1 MSSISVNQEI
11 KEVALKDISCFKDNP
26 RGISGEA
33 LTGLRKSLERFGY
46 VDLLVVNKRNMTLVS
61 GHQRYKVL
69 CENGVSSVPAIL
81 VDLDDLQHKALC
93 LSLNNQQIAGYFTEA
108 VIPLLEEL
116 RNQLP
121 QDYLDLRLQELREE
135 CNDFEM
141 ENNGS
146 GKTLPDDI
154 PEPPKETITKPG
166 DLWLL
171 GDHRLLCG
179 SSTNPED
186 VERLMDGNKAQLLA
200 TDPPYCID
208 YTGADRPTGGKDW
221 SDTYKEIDIPDAYV
235 FWSDF
240 LKIGLSVVDINSA
253 IYFWYA
259 SSKYSIAEKVFN
271 QMDILLHQ
279 NLIWVK
285 PCMNLTFS
293 IYPWRHEPCLF
304 GWRKGHR
311 PFFRVKHKSVGTV
324 WSFGFL
330 RNGDPTDPSYY
341 SDVWELDYEG
351 KSRAVPGMH
360 PTVKPTECFAIP
372 MRVHTK
378 PGDI

>member
-1 MSSISVNQEI
+1 
-11 KEVALKDISCFKDNP
+11 
-26 RGISGEA
+26 
-33 LTGLRKSLERFGY
+33 
-46 VDLLVVNKRNMTLVS
+46 MTLVS